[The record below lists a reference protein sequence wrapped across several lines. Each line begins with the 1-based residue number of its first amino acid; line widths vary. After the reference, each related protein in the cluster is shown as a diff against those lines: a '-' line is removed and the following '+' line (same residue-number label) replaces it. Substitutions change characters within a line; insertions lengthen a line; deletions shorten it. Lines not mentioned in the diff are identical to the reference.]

1 MSNFRQDAQQG
12 PTAGL
17 QFLKLGG
24 ALITDKNQPHK
35 LRQETL
41 ERLVAEIASA
51 TARDPDLRLLLG
63 HGSGSFG
70 HVPARHYGTRHGV
83 RLPEEW
89 RGFSEVWM
97 EASALNRLV
106 IEALYAAGLR
116 PIAFPPSAVTIA
128 QDGKVLTW
136 DLGPLRAALLNGL
149 LPVVY
154 GDVVFDTQRGGTILS
169 TEDLFVYLAEALRPK
184 RVLVAGLEAGV
195 WADFPSRT
203 QLIPEITPDNYPEL
217 ASSLSGS
224 AYTDVTGGMAS
235 KVDQLMALV
244 QIVPGLEALIFSG
257 ETPGAVAEALSGSAN
272 GTRIKSR

>member
-1 MSNFRQDAQQG
+1 MANFRQGSQQG
-12 PTAGL
+12 PVAGL

-24 ALITDKNQPHK
+24 ALITDKNTPHK

-51 TARDPDLRLLLG
+51 AARDPDLRLLLG

-70 HVPARHYGTRHGV
+70 HVPARQYNTRQGV

-89 RGFSEVWM
+89 RGFGEVWM

-116 PIAFPPSAVTIA
+116 PISFPPSAVTIA

-136 DLGPLRAALLNGL
+136 DLAPLRLALSNGL

-169 TEDLFVYLAEALRPK
+169 TEDLFVYLAEELHPK

-203 QLIPEITPDNYPEL
+203 RLIPEITPDNYPDL

-224 AYTDVTGGMAS
+224 TYTDVTGGMAS
-235 KVDQLMALV
+235 KVEQLMALA

-257 ETPGAVAEALSGSAN
+257 ETPGAVAQALSGSAN